1 MLIRTGFDIVFELAQ
16 DTPMIALLSMRPE
29 RQGDVRTPEVLRTD
43 PPIPVHTYLDSFGN
57 LASRFVAP
65 AGSLHLSSDF
75 IIEDPGQVDPFVPDA
90 QQHPVE
96 ELPDETILYL
106 LGSRY
111 CEVDL
116 LAGEAWEIAGPVAGG
131 WAKVQ
136 ALVDAAHE
144 RLGFNY
150 GTASDRR
157 TARMAWDERAGVCR
171 DFAHLAITLCR
182 AVNIPARY
190 CTGYLVDFA
199 GGAFH
204 GPMDF
209 SAWFE
214 AYIGG
219 RWYPFD
225 ARHNHI
231 RHPHMQYGRL
241 KMAQGRDA
249 TDVAL
254 TTSFGRAPLT
264 RFEVHTNEV
273 LTTDLTRHPRETALR
288 WNEDDPPR

>member
-1 MLIRTGFDIVFELAQ
+1 MLIRTGFDIAFATER
-16 DTPMIALLSMRPE
+16 DTPMMAHLSLRPE
-29 RQGDVRTPEVLRTD
+29 RRGDMRTPEVLRTD
-43 PPIPVHTYLDSFGN
+43 PPVPVHQYVDGFGN
-57 LASRFVAP
+57 LASRFVVP
-65 AGSLHLSSDF
+65 AGGLRLSSDF
-75 IIEDPGQVDPFVPDA
+75 IVEDPGLIDPYAPEA
-90 QQHPVE
+90 EQHDVAD
-96 ELPDETILYL
+96 LPDETLIYL

-116 LAGEAWEIAGPVAGG
+116 LMGEAWDIAGAVQSG
-131 WAKVQ
+131 WHKVQ
-136 ALVDAAHE
+136 AVVDAAHE

-150 GTASDRR
+150 ATASERR
-157 TARMAWDERAGVCR
+157 TARGAWDERAGVCR

-225 ARHNHI
+225 ARHNHV
-231 RHPHMQYGRL
+231 RYPQMKYGRL
-241 KMAQGRDA
+241 MMALGRDA

-273 LTTDLTRHPRETALR
+273 LTTDLTRGPRETALR